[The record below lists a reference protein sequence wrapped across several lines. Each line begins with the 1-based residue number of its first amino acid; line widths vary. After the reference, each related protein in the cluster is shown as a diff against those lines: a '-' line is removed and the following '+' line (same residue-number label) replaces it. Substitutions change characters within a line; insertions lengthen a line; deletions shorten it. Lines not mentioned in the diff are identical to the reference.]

1 LATDA
6 ALKLACADY
15 RSWSD
20 EERWEI
26 INGEAYAMTP
36 ATLYEGIVDA
46 IDRKILNLIQTAFP
60 LDAEPYRW
68 IGEQTGVTQDE
79 AFNRVRKLRES
90 SIIRRIG
97 AVFDPKKLGF
107 VSTLCAARVPE
118 EKLKGFVKLVN
129 ACPGVTH
136 NYRRNHD
143 YNVWFTVI
151 AAGEDELNRLL
162 GEIREK
168 TGIADI
174 LNLRAVRTFKINA
187 RFDF

>member
-1 LATDA
+1 
-6 ALKLACADY
+6 
-15 RSWSD
+15 
-20 EERWEI
+20 
-26 INGEAYAMTP
+26 
-36 ATLYEGIVDA
+36 VDA
-46 IDRKILNLIQTAFP
+46 IDRKILNLIQATFP
-60 LDAEPYRW
+60 LEAEPYQW
-68 IGEQTGVTQDE
+68 IGEQTGVTQEE
-79 AFNRVRKLRES
+79 AFNRIRKLRES
-90 SIIRRIG
+90 GIIRRIG

-129 ACPGVTH
+129 TCPGVTH